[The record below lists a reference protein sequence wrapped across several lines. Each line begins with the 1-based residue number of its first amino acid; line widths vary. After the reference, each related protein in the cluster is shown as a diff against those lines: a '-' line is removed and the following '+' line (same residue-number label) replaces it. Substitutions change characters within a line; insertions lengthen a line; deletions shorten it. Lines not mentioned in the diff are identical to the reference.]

1 MRKKLRKAVFPVGGL
16 GTRFLPATKALP
28 KEMLPVNSKPLIQHV
43 FEEARAGGIE
53 EFIFITGRN
62 KNAISNH
69 FDHSYELQN
78 VLQNQNKQKE
88 LDLTTSWLPA
98 AGSIAFIRQF
108 QPMGLGHAIWC
119 ARSFIGNEP
128 FAVLLADELL
138 MSDTPM
144 LKQMHDL
151 YEEIGGNIIGV
162 QKIEPSQSINYGMIA
177 TKAKAEQ
184 VMKIDAMVEKPLPQQ
199 APSDL
204 AIIGRYILQPEIF
217 DILAQAKPSVGGEI
231 QLTDAMNQLINTSD
245 FHGLKFAG
253 KRFDCGKSLGF
264 LEANL
269 AYALAN
275 DDGGGIKEM
284 LRKYIF

>member
-1 MRKKLRKAVFPVGGL
+1 MRKKLRKAIFPVGGL

-28 KEMLPVNSKPLIQHV
+28 KEMLPVHSKPLIQHV

-119 ARSFIGNEP
+119 ARNFIGNEP

-138 MSDTPM
+138 MSDVPM
-144 LKQMHDL
+144 LRQMHDL

-162 QKIEPSQSINYGMIA
+162 QKIAPAQSSNYGIID
-177 TKAKAEQ
+177 TNAKDDKI
-184 VMKIDAMVEKPLPQQ
+184 MKISAMVEKPSPAE

-217 DILAQAKPSVGGEI
+217 DILAKATPSVGGEI
-231 QLTDAMNQLINTSD
+231 QLTDAMNRLISSSD

-253 KRFDCGKSLGF
+253 QRFDCGKSLGF

-275 DDGGGIKEM
+275 DDGGVKEM
-284 LRKYIF
+284 LRKYII

>member
-184 VMKIDAMVEKPLPQQ
+184 VMKIDAMIEKPLPQQ

-269 AYALAN
+269 AYAMAN

-284 LRKYIF
+284 LRKYII